1 MNNDSSIKNESGRTV
16 LSADQHIDKIDISVK
31 SLHHA
36 AYFCYD
42 AEETRHFYEDLLGWP
57 LVHALRVDER
67 DLPSPNFSKPY
78 MHLFFELEDKSCIA
92 FFDLLDE
99 PTSAMT
105 SPHPPINHIAFK
117 VEDRNQLLTA
127 KKRLEDAGVS
137 VLGALDHGFVESIYF
152 EDPNGVHLELTF
164 DSVDENFHVHAKE
177 TARDNLK
184 AWSLEKAQNHK
195 QTGVA

>member
-1 MNNDSSIKNESGRTV
+1 MKNDQSTKSELGRTI
-16 LSADQHIDKIDISVK
+16 LSADQHIDKISIPVQ

-67 DLPSPNFSKPY
+67 DLPSPAFTKPY

-92 FFDLLDE
+92 FFDILDE

-105 SPHPPINHIAFK
+105 TPHPPINHIAFK
-117 VEDRNQLLTA
+117 VSNREQLLTA
-127 KKRLEDAGVS
+127 KARLEAAGVP
-137 VLGALDHGFVESIYF
+137 VVGALDHGFVESIYF
-152 EDPNGVHLELTF
+152 EDPNGVNLELTF
-164 DSVDENFHVHAKE
+164 DSAGESFHVHARE

-184 AWSLEKAQNHK
+184 AWSLEKSQDRK